1 MSKKESPLPKP
12 PKTPFGRK
20 RRFEGDEKQGTLMAD
35 RMAMAMAEGK
45 LDDFLEKE
53 MPDSEHAKKLA
64 EMMMG
69 MSGMMPVGHMPEKP
83 APKKKASP
91 GKNEAPSPGDLP
103 PAAEPPEGVVDA
115 VKGADVEGLMDLL
128 KKEHTKR
135 QGGKPEP
142 VKKKKDSAPAK
153 NQVSIE
159 KEVIEQLIKISAD
172 NSLGLDWIVFR
183 ALKRYVEEYRKTGN
197 L

>member
-1 MSKKESPLPKP
+1 MSKKERPLPKP

-45 LDDFLEKE
+45 LDDFLERE

-69 MSGMMPVGHMPEKP
+69 MSGMMPVGSMPEKP
-83 APKKKASP
+83 ASKKKASP
-91 GKNEAPSPGDLP
+91 DKNEAPSPEDLSS
-103 PAAEPPEGVVDA
+103 AGEPPEGVVDA
-115 VKGADVEGLMDLL
+115 VKNSDVKGLMDLL
-128 KKEHTKR
+128 KMEHTKR
-135 QGGKPEP
+135 QGGKAEP
-142 VKKKKDSAPAK
+142 VKKKKDAAPAK

-183 ALKRYVEEYRKTGN
+183 ALKRYVEEYGKTGN

>member
-1 MSKKESPLPKP
+1 MSKKERPLPKP
-12 PKTPFGRK
+12 QKTPFGRK
-20 RRFEGDEKQGTLMAD
+20 RRFEGDEKQDTLMAD

-45 LDDFLEKE
+45 LDDFLERE

-69 MSGMMPVGHMPEKP
+69 MSGMMPAGHMPEKP
-83 APKKKASP
+83 APIKKASP
-91 GKNEAPSPGDLP
+91 DKNKAPTPEDLP
-103 PAAEPPEGVVDA
+103 SAAEPPEGVVDA
-115 VKGADVEGLMDLL
+115 VKGADVKGLMDLL

-135 QGGKPEP
+135 QGGKAEP
-142 VKKKKDSAPAK
+142 VKKKKDAAPAK

>member
-1 MSKKESPLPKP
+1 MSKKERPLPKP

-20 RRFEGDEKQGTLMAD
+20 RHFEGDEKQDTLMAD

-45 LDDFLEKE
+45 LDDFIERE
-53 MPDSEHAKKLA
+53 IPDSEHAKKLA

-69 MSGMMPVGHMPEKP
+69 MSGMMPAGQMPEKP
-83 APKKKASP
+83 AQKKKASP
-91 GKNEAPSPGDLP
+91 DKSEAPSQEDLTS
-103 PAAEPPEGVVDA
+103 AAQPPEGVVDA
-115 VKGADVEGLMDLL
+115 VKSADVKGLMDLL
-128 KKEHTKR
+128 KTEHIKR
-135 QGGKPEP
+135 QGGKAEP
-142 VKKKKDSAPAK
+142 VKKKKDAAPAN

-159 KEVIEQLIKISAD
+159 KEVIEKLIKISVD

-183 ALKRYVEEYRKTGN
+183 ALKRYVEEYGKTGN